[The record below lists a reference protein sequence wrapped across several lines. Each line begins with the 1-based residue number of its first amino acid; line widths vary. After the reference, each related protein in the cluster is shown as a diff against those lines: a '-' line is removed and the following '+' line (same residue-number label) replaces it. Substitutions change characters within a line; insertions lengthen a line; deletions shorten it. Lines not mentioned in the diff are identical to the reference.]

1 MTKNEIISE
10 AIKSLTEQRA
20 ALTEQLI
27 SINFSDNNAMNK
39 EASIKGSI
47 FDIDVKIDNYINSC
61 EPYTPTSGASI

>member
-1 MTKNEIISE
+1 MTKNEIILE

-27 SINFSDNNAMNK
+27 SINFSDNNAMSK
-39 EASIKGSI
+39 ESSIKGAI

-61 EPYTPTSGASI
+61 EYKLPPIKLA

>member
-10 AIKSLTEQRA
+10 TIKSLTEQRA

-27 SINFSDNNAMNK
+27 SINFSDNNAMSK
-39 EASIKGSI
+39 ESSIKGSI

-61 EPYTPTSGASI
+61 EPYISTSGASI